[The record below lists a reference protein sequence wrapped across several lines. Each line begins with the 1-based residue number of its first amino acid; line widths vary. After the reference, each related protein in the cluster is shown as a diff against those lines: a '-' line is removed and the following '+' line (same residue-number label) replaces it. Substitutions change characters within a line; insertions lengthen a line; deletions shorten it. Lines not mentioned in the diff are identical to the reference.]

1 VFSDVA
7 ASLPRNQTTTAMD
20 FNNKKL
26 TRTTKLIHYLI
37 SFLLAVFLIGLA
49 NRIIWDMDAVES
61 SPEMFTFEAQTDIRK
76 YKIFRDSL
84 QADKDLK
91 LQELKE
97 IDLALD
103 LENII
108 LSDEKSSFTSWIS
121 TRNATQS
128 VSVNAEIKR
137 RNRTMD
143 SLQTS
148 IKHWKAQEVILNS
161 EIEMINEASRE
172 NAGLISE
179 QRLKAAGFYDAAVR
193 KYDLRIFL
201 SRLLFVIPILFLGV
215 WMLVKKR
222 ASSYWP
228 LYRGFV
234 FFSVYAFFVGLVP
247 YLPSYGGYVRYA
259 IGILL
264 SVFLGIYAIRSLQ
277 AFVRRKKA
285 ELQRST
291 TERSKQIKD
300 DVAETALENH
310 MCPSCGKDF
319 LINEIHQSG
328 TKKGA
333 IGNFKITPYCRHCGL
348 ELFKNC
354 DTCHTQNY
362 AHLPHCY
369 SCGDHII
376 EGKETIN
383 SN

>member
-1 VFSDVA
+1 MRFSCVT

-26 TRTTKLIHYLI
+26 TRTTQLIHYLI
-37 SFLLAVFLIGLA
+37 SFLLAIFLIGLA

-61 SPEMFTFEAQTDIRK
+61 SPTMLTFEAETDIRK
-76 YKIFRDSL
+76 YQLFRDSL
-84 QADKDLK
+84 RAEKEAKQESMREVVLK
-91 LQELKE
+91 
-97 IDLALD
+97 LD

-108 LSDEKSSFTSWIS
+108 LSDEKASFSSWIS

-128 VSVNAEIKR
+128 MSVNDEIKR

-143 SLQTS
+143 SLQSS
-148 IKHWKAQEVILNS
+148 IKKWTAQKVILRS
-161 EIEMINEASRE
+161 DIEKLEAATQGYLVQIQGERD
-172 NAGLISE
+172 
-179 QRLKAAGFYDAAVR
+179 KARVVYYKAVQ
-193 KYDLRIFL
+193 KYDLHIFL
-201 SRLLFVIPILFLGV
+201 SRLLFVIPILLFGV
-215 WMLVKKR
+215 WMLIKKR
-222 ASSYWP
+222 GSGYWP

-247 YLPSYGGYVRYA
+247 YLPSYGGYVRYI

-264 SVFLGIYAIRSLQ
+264 SVFLGIYAIRSLKG
-277 AFVRRKKA
+277 FVRRKKE

-291 TERSKQIKD
+291 EERSRHIKD
-300 DVAETALENH
+300 EVAEKALEDH

-319 LINEIHQSG
+319 LINEFHQSG

-333 IGNFKITPYCRHCGL
+333 IGNFKITPFCRHCGL

-354 DTCHTQNY
+354 GTCHTQNY

-369 SCGDHII
+369 SCGDSVMD
-376 EGKETIN
+376 EK
-383 SN
+383 

>member
-1 VFSDVA
+1 MST
-7 ASLPRNQTTTAMD
+7 SLPRNQTIVAMD

-37 SFLLAVFLIGLA
+37 SFLLAIFLIGLA

-61 SPEMFTFEAQTDIRK
+61 SPSMNTFEAQTDIRK
-76 YKIFRDSL
+76 YQIFKDSL
-84 QADKDLK
+84 RVEKDAK
-91 LQELKE
+91 EENLKE
-97 IDLALD
+97 VVLALD
-103 LENII
+103 LEHII
-108 LSDEKSSFTSWIS
+108 LAEEKSSFSSWIS
-121 TRNATQS
+121 TRTATQS
-128 VSVNAEIKR
+128 VSVNEEIKS

-143 SLQTS
+143 SLQNT
-148 IKHWKAQEVILNS
+148 IKKWKAQKVILKS
-161 EIEMINEASRE
+161 DITKLEEETQEYVRLIQHERDKARE
-172 NAGLISE
+172 VYYKE
-179 QRLKAAGFYDAAVR
+179 VQ

-201 SRLLFVIPILFLGV
+201 SRLLFVIPILLLGV

-222 ASSYWP
+222 ASGYWP
-228 LYRGFV
+228 LFRGFV

-264 SVFLGIYAIRSLQ
+264 SVFLGIYAIRSLK
-277 AFVRRKKA
+277 AFVRRKKE

-291 TERSKQIKD
+291 EERSKQIKD
-300 DVAETALENH
+300 DVAESALENH

-333 IGNFKITPYCRHCGL
+333 LGNFKITPYCRHCGL
-348 ELFKNC
+348 ELFKHC
-354 DTCHTQNY
+354 DSCDTQNY

-369 SCGDHII
+369 SCGDHIMG
-376 EGKETIN
+376 EKKVY
-383 SN
+383 